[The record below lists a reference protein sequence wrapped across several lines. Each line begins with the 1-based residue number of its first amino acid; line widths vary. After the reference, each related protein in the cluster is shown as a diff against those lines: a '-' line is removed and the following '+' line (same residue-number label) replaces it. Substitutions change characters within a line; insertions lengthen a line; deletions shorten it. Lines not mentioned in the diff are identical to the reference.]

1 MKRLFFLL
9 AFIGFCQIMAFSQKK
24 YEMVIEKTDG
34 SEIAINV
41 EDIIRTYFRERSEGG
56 NEEQSFLVGEWI
68 ECDAYGTLRNDATD
82 YEVMHMQ
89 IYPDS
94 KGDWWSITRG
104 KKDKHWYS
112 FDYSY
117 TLEGTG
123 GTMTI
128 TITSSSDP
136 VEVGL
141 TETFPFTY
149 ENGIF
154 HSGEIYYKKKG
165 DDSGGGTSGY
175 TFCPDENH
183 PHMIDLGLPSGT
195 KWACCNVGAISPE
208 GYGGYYAWG
217 ETQPKS
223 VYNWDTYLYGSG
235 WDNIVNIGSE
245 IAGTSYDASTVNWG
259 TSWHMPTEIQWNELR
274 HNTTSEWTTQNGVYG
289 RKFIGSNGGTIF
301 FPAVGYRINSE
312 LKDVGSVGRYWLS
325 TYYDMHGMA
334 CSLFLK
340 SNDAYREGGSR
351 YIGCGIRPVYTSS
364 GASSLSIIVTTLE
377 ATDVSETSA
386 TLNGYV
392 AASNTTKSYTAG
404 FFLSTT
410 NSTPSSTDYTKNVT
424 YSGSNPI
431 GYFSA
436 SATELL
442 SGTKYY
448 FRAYVLYD
456 GYYYY
461 GVPFEFT
468 TNDSSSSGGSYL
480 TCPDS
485 NHPHMIDLGLPS
497 GTKWACCNV
506 GANAPEEYG
515 NYYAWGE
522 TQTKSV
528 YSDDTYQYYQNGKYV
543 DIGTDIAGTDYDAAT
558 ANWGEPWQMPSE
570 MQLEELCNNC
580 TSVWITLDGVDGR
593 KFTGSNGGSIF
604 LPAAGFRWDELELA
618 GIWSLYWSSTISEHI
633 NDAYAL
639 ASYPNY
645 LEWHYHHGRY
655 GGHSVRP
662 VRKN

>member
-94 KGDWWSITRG
+94 KGDWWSITKG

-117 TLEGTG
+117 TLEGIG

-195 KWACCNVGAISPE
+195 KWACCNVGANSPE
-208 GYGGYYAWG
+208 QYGGYYAWG
-217 ETQPKS
+217 EAATKS
-223 VYNWDTYLYGSG
+223 IYSWGTYLYGNSEKDVVNLGSDISG
-235 WDNIVNIGSE
+235 
-245 IAGTSYDASTVNWG
+245 TCYDAATANWG
-259 TSWHMPTEIQWNELR
+259 ASWHMPTDAQRMELM
-274 HNTTSEWTTQNGVYG
+274 HNTTYVWTTQNGIYG
-289 RKFIGSNGGTIF
+289 MKITGSNGGTIF
-301 FPAVGYRINSE
+301 LPAAGDRWNSE
-312 LKDVGSVGRYWLS
+312 LRYAGSQANYWVS
-325 TYYDMHGMA
+325 EA
-334 CSLFLK
+334 CGL
-340 SNDAYREGGSR
+340 YREQAVQLHLSSFQSEYR
-351 YIGCGIRPVYTSS
+351 NVGCSIRPVYTSS
-364 GASSLSIIVTTLE
+364 NASSPTISVITLE

-456 GYYYY
+456 GNYYY
-461 GVPFEFT
+461 GVPLEFT
-468 TNDSSSSGGSYL
+468 TNDSPSCSGYL

-528 YSDDTYQYYQNGKYV
+528 YSDDTYQYYQNGKSV

-604 LPAAGFRWDELELA
+604 LPAAGFRRLDRLDLA

-655 GGHSVRP
+655 EGHSVRP